1 MADSRHVYLD
11 EVVVHFAEL
20 EDPRSTINLQ
30 HPLVSVV
37 VIALMAV
44 LAGASGPTAIARWA
58 AIKEEFLLKVLN
70 LPNGIPRKDVFRRVL
85 MALRPDAFQA
95 CFVNWLTSL
104 RATAFNATGVE
115 HPILAVDGKTA
126 RRSHDHKNGV
136 GGFAPGQRLGKR
148 VRLVAG
154 TGSMR

>member
-1 MADSRHVYLD
+1 M
-11 EVVVHFAEL
+11 
-20 EDPRSTINLQ
+20 
-30 HPLVSVV
+30 
-37 VIALMAV
+37 
-44 LAGASGPTAIARWA
+44 
-58 AIKEEFLLKVLN
+58 LN

-115 HPILAVDGKTA
+115 QPILAVDGKTA

-136 GGFAPGQRLGKR
+136 GACIRSASGQA
-148 VRLVAG
+148 VRLIAG